1 MLDFC
6 AEHGIPSDVEMI
18 TMQAI
23 NGAYERILKSGVKCR
38 FVIGTA
44 SLKWPDEARRLPAPA
59 QEGAVEAG
67 HEGFALCL

>member
-6 AEHGIPSDVEMI
+6 AEHGITSDVEMI
-18 TMQAI
+18 TMQAT

-44 SLKWPDEARRLPAPA
+44 SLK
-59 QEGAVEAG
+59 
-67 HEGFALCL
+67 